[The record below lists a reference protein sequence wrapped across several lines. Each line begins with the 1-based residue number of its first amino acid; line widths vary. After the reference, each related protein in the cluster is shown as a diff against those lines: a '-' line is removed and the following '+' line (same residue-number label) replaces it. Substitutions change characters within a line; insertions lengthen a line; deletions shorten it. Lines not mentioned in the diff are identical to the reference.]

1 MNLPTPII
9 SFENSFPP
17 FDNDT
22 SRWLNQKESMLV
34 YKGQESR
41 ILNYWT
47 KKSEF
52 KYSKIT
58 CKSVKLQV
66 PFVLQIK
73 NGNKLKMV
81 TKSSET
87 KITCCITK

>member
-1 MNLPTPII
+1 
-9 SFENSFPP
+9 
-17 FDNDT
+17 
-22 SRWLNQKESMLV
+22 MLV

-41 ILNYWT
+41 ILNYRT

-58 CKSVKLQV
+58 CKTVQLQV

-87 KITCCITK
+87 KITCCITSKSSEIQTFK